1 MNDLISS
8 SHQEPVKRPEKF
20 EERFLLKRIG
30 EEDIEITLAQ
40 RNALIE
46 ALGSSSRF
54 IQINKHTI
62 MVNAIKSID
71 PLWGEENIPPRPRPK
86 DYYLEEYNRD
96 PENDTEG
103 REWDKVFGKV
113 SLLSILQEHKS
124 SSEKA
129 AKELE
134 KKIT

>member
-1 MNDLISS
+1 MNDLTSS
-8 SHQEPVKRPEKF
+8 SPLEQVKRPAKF

-40 RNALIE
+40 RNAVIE

-71 PLWGEENIPPRPRPK
+71 PLWGEDNIPPRPRPK
-86 DYYLEEYNRD
+86 DAFLEEYNRD
-96 PENDTEG
+96 PENDAEG

-113 SLLSILQEHKS
+113 NLLSLLQAHGQSRE
-124 SSEKA
+124 E
-129 AKELE
+129 AK
-134 KKIT
+134 K